1 MLDGLPI
8 RQLRKCFPSD
18 RRRHRF
24 QGFSYVLYGFPAMN
38 DSIAT
43 TETIPTIDTEELLT
57 RCLGRIELME
67 RIIDRFVG
75 SSQAEIDSLEAALQL
90 NDSQE
95 IARLAHKLSGTAI
108 TVSAKSLASAAK
120 ALEQQA
126 IDQKADTLAPL
137 VNNVTREFA
146 SIRSRYASAR
156 TEAAQ

>member
-1 MLDGLPI
+1 
-8 RQLRKCFPSD
+8 
-18 RRRHRF
+18 
-24 QGFSYVLYGFPAMN
+24 MN

-43 TETIPTIDTEELLT
+43 PATAPTIDTEELLA

-75 SSQAEIDSLEAALQL
+75 SSQAEIDSLEFALQS

-108 TVSAKSLASAAK
+108 TVSAKSLATAAK

-126 IDQKADTLAPL
+126 IDQCAETLEPL
-137 VNNVTREFA
+137 VNNVTREFD
-146 SIRSRYASAR
+146 SIRSRYSSAK
-156 TEAAQ
+156 TEATQ